1 MKRNSNLHLLPI
13 LTSHQKY
20 SGEHEGEKKKNKLL
34 TPRKLFQTES
44 ESEARYSFFF
54 LKKDLWTDRKKWMRI
69 IYINNMWQT
78 QGEVTTDWGQ
88 FNFKG
93 LERYSRQLSS
103 LVPWESDWWPLY
115 ILGAKF
121 QCEVI
126 DILIIY
132 LGKDP
137 EPFPRNY
144 ILKWA
149 GAVYFSRMETSSD
162 SKGKRSKTVICLI
175 DFFPKPLWHEYVPD
189 RQGRGYG
196 YTTLPRQCQ
205 CQRTKSAKSLL
216 PPLSMLCFSLGSFS
230 PYGLDSYIVYHS
242 LHLAKILY
250 NYHQLVSILWT
261 SLYVYQVSIYLTIC
275 TLALKFKVLH
285 PKKILQYTLLEFSN

>member
-1 MKRNSNLHLLPI
+1 MR
-13 LTSHQKY
+13 
-20 SGEHEGEKKKNKLL
+20 EKKKTNCWH
-34 TPRKLFQTES
+34 QGN
-44 ESEARYSFFF
+44 YSRLSQNQRLGIHFF

-137 EPFPRNY
+137 EPFPRNH

-149 GAVYFSRMETSSD
+149 GTVYFSRMETSSG

-175 DFFPKPLWHEYVPD
+175 DFFPKPLWHEYVPQTD
-189 RQGRGYG
+189 KAEVMVTQ
-196 YTTLPRQCQ
+196 L
-205 CQRTKSAKSLL
+205 
-216 PPLSMLCFSLGSFS
+216 F
-230 PYGLDSYIVYHS
+230 
-242 LHLAKILY
+242 
-250 NYHQLVSILWT
+250 LVSANAREQNQLSHYYHHFPCSVSLWGLFHDMGLIPT
-261 SLYVYQVSIYLTIC
+261 
-275 TLALKFKVLH
+275 
-285 PKKILQYTLLEFSN
+285 